1 MQGSRTNED
10 TEAEFRKHYLVTGNV
25 AGSAR
30 AVNIPVSTGYELRN
44 RALDDA
50 EFVELRDRIR
60 ARLEPEAEQM
70 AVCAMQICMERLNR
84 DPEAMLDKLLL
95 AGAGKVSFQ
104 DPGAAY
110 ASSFAKL
117 FQAITGARKLDAER
131 GGAVQSGATE
141 VHIHLAAD
149 DDDNSPAA

>member
-1 MQGSRTNED
+1 MQGSQTPED
-10 TEAEFRKHYLVTGNV
+10 KEREFRKHYLVTGNV

-30 AVNIPVSTGYELRN
+30 AVGLPVSTGYELRN
-44 RALDDA
+44 RALDD
-50 EFVELRDRIR
+50 ESFVALRDRIR

-95 AGAGKVSFQ
+95 SGAGKVTMQ

-110 ASSFAKL
+110 AASFAKL
-117 FQAITGARKLDAER
+117 FQAVTGARKLEAER
-131 GGAVQSGATE
+131 NGDVQAGTTE

-149 DDDNSPAA
+149 DDGSPAT